1 MKSTMDIVFDEEGVC
16 DLGTDYKLCY
26 TQIFT
31 PIKGKIKQGNRNRI
45 LSTII
50 RTLIAL
56 NQTAPKDRFENVVFA
71 INRDK
76 MEIPLPN
83 TEVMRILE
91 RTYKTIDEI
100 ELIPNAFKR
109 FFFDESLQLTKEQKQ
124 SLVGKRIS
132 KGKSLKSQ
140 NIIREVLENWEYEE
154 WGKITPKKIT
164 ELSGLNRKTVYKY
177 FKELMKEQ
185 GIV

>member
-1 MKSTMDIVFDEEGVC
+1 M
-16 DLGTDYKLCY
+16 
-26 TQIFT
+26 
-31 PIKGKIKQGNRNRI
+31 
-45 LSTII
+45 
-50 RTLIAL
+50 